1 MSLIEFVEAQP
12 LQIVI
17 VVTYLLG
24 FIMGIVLIKYAI
36 KKKKRKFVALRELID
51 KRYAQLIEG
60 AKGYHEIV
68 KVLDE
73 VESNAQR

>member
-24 FIMGIVLIKYAI
+24 FIMGIVLMKYAI